1 MPCSQTLASYKLSD
15 CFSSRGGIKAVWAA
29 PYVENGFTIGESGTV
44 TGFSTGV
51 TWLKQELHR
60 NLASL
65 TSTYN
70 YDDTS
75 RSSYVLTEATWQ
87 YLKMQKESRLQ
98 MNALAK
104 GDLMVVVEDANGT
117 YFALGQQEPVKVTAG
132 TGSTG
137 TDRGDRNAY
146 EVTVSDYNE
155 DYPPILDQSAIEKLS
170 QN

>member
-1 MPCSQTLASYKLSD
+1 MPCSQTLSSYSLSD
-15 CFSSRGGIKAVWAA
+15 CFSSRGGIKAVWVA

-51 TWLKQELHR
+51 TWYKQELHR
-60 NLASL
+60 NLGSL

-70 YDDTS
+70 YDDST
-75 RSSYVLTEATWQ
+75 RASYVLTEATWQ

-98 MNALAK
+98 MSALSK
-104 GDLMVVVEDANGT
+104 SDLMAVAEDANGT
-117 YFALGQQEPVKVTAG
+117 YFALGVQEPVKVTTG

-146 EVTVSDYNE
+146 EVTVADYNE

-170 QN
+170 Q

>member
-1 MPCSQTLASYKLSD
+1 MACSQTLSSYSLSD
-15 CFSSRGGIKAVWAA
+15 CFSSRGGIKAIWVA

-51 TWLKQELHR
+51 TWYKQELYR

-70 YDDTS
+70 YDDSTRAS
-75 RSSYVLTEATWQ
+75 NVVTEATWQ

-98 MNALAK
+98 MNALSK
-104 GDLMVVVEDANGT
+104 SDLMAVAEDANGT
-117 YFALGQQEPVKVTAG
+117 YFALGVQEPVKVTTG

-146 EVTVSDYNE
+146 EVTVTDFNE
-155 DYPPILDQSAIEKLS
+155 EYPPILDQSAIEKLS
-170 QN
+170 Q

>member
-1 MPCSQTLASYKLSD
+1 MACSQTLSSYSLSD
-15 CFSSRGGIKAVWAA
+15 CFSSRGGIKAVWVA

-51 TWLKQELHR
+51 TWYKQELYR

-70 YDDTS
+70 YDDST
-75 RSSYVLTEATWQ
+75 RASYVLTEATWQ

-98 MNALAK
+98 MNALSK
-104 GDLMVVVEDANGT
+104 SDLMAVAEDANGT
-117 YFALGQQEPVKVTAG
+117 YFALGVQEPVKVTTG

-170 QN
+170 Q

>member
-60 NLASL
+60 NLGSL

-70 YDDTS
+70 YDDST

-117 YFALGQQEPVKVTAG
+117 YFALGVQEPVKVTTG

-170 QN
+170 Q

>member
-1 MPCSQTLASYKLSD
+1 MACSQTLSSYSLSD
-15 CFSSRGGIKAVWAA
+15 CFSSRGGIKAIWVA

-51 TWLKQELHR
+51 TWYKQELYR

-70 YDDTS
+70 YDDSTRAS
-75 RSSYVLTEATWQ
+75 NVLTEATWQ

-98 MNALAK
+98 MNALSK
-104 GDLMVVVEDANGT
+104 SDLMAVAEDANGT
-117 YFALGQQEPVKVTAG
+117 YFALGVQEPVKVTTG

-170 QN
+170 Q

>member
-1 MPCSQTLASYKLSD
+1 MACSQTLASYQLSD
-15 CFSSRGGIKAVWAA
+15 CFSSRGGIKAVWVAS
-29 PYVENGFTIGESGTV
+29 YVEDAYTISTAGTV

-51 TWLKQELHR
+51 TWYKQELHR

-70 YDDTS
+70 YDDNTKA
-75 RSSYVLTEATWQ
+75 SYVSTEATWQ
-87 YLKMQKESRLQ
+87 YLKMQKESRVQ

-117 YFALGQQEPVKVTAG
+117 YFALGVQEPVKVTSG
-132 TGSTG
+132 TGESG

-146 EVTVSDYNE
+146 EVTVTDYNE
-155 DYPPILDQSAIEKLS
+155 DYPPILDSTAIALLP
-170 QN
+170 

>member
-1 MPCSQTLASYKLSD
+1 MACSQTLSSYSLSD
-15 CFSSRGGIKAVWAA
+15 CFSSRGGIKAIWVA

-51 TWLKQELHR
+51 TWYKQELYR

-70 YDDTS
+70 YDDSTRAS
-75 RSSYVLTEATWQ
+75 NVVTEATWQ

-98 MNALAK
+98 MNALSK
-104 GDLMVVVEDANGT
+104 SDLMAVAEDANGT
-117 YFALGQQEPVKVTAG
+117 YFALGVQEPVKVTTG

-170 QN
+170 Q

>member
-1 MPCSQTLASYKLSD
+1 MACSQTLSSYSLSD
-15 CFSSRGGIKAVWAA
+15 CFSSRGGIKAIWVA

-51 TWLKQELHR
+51 TWYKQELYR

-70 YDDTS
+70 YDDSTRAS
-75 RSSYVLTEATWQ
+75 NVVTEATWQ

-98 MNALAK
+98 MNALSK
-104 GDLMVVVEDANGT
+104 SDLMAVAEDANGT
-117 YFALGQQEPVKVTAG
+117 YFALGVQEPVKVTTG

-146 EVTVSDYNE
+146 EVTVTDYNE
-155 DYPPILDQSAIEKLS
+155 DYPPILDQQAIEKLS
-170 QN
+170 Q

>member
-29 PYVENGFTIGESGTV
+29 PYVVDGFTMGESGTV

-51 TWLKQELHR
+51 TWFKQELHR

-70 YDDTS
+70 YDDST
-75 RSSYVLTEATWQ
+75 RSSYVATEATWQ

-98 MNALAK
+98 MSALSK
-104 GDLMVVVEDANGT
+104 SDLMVVVEDANGT
-117 YFALGQQEPVKVTAG
+117 YFALGQQEPVKVTNG

-137 TDRGDRNAY
+137 TDRGERNAY
-146 EVTVSDYNE
+146 EVTVTDFNE
-155 DYPPILDQSAIEKLS
+155 DYPPILDQSAIEKLP
-170 QN
+170 Q

>member
-1 MPCSQTLASYKLSD
+1 MPCSQTLASYNLSD
-15 CFSSRGGIKAVWAA
+15 CFSSRGGIKAVWVA

-44 TGFSTGV
+44 TGFSSSV

-70 YDDTS
+70 YDDST
-75 RSSYVLTEATWQ
+75 RSSYVSTEATWQ

-98 MNALAK
+98 MSALSK
-104 GDLMVVVEDANGT
+104 SDLMAVVQDANGT
-117 YFALGQQEPVKVTAG
+117 YFALGVQEPVKVTNG

-137 TDRGDRNAY
+137 ADRGERNAY
-146 EVTVSDYNE
+146 EVTVTDFNE

-170 QN
+170 Q

>member
-1 MPCSQTLASYKLSD
+1 MACSQTLSSYSLSD
-15 CFSSRGGIKAVWAA
+15 CFSSRGGIKAIWVA

-51 TWLKQELHR
+51 TWYKQELHR
-60 NLASL
+60 KLASL

-70 YDDTS
+70 YDDST
-75 RSSYVLTEATWQ
+75 RASYVLTEATWQ

-98 MNALAK
+98 MNALSK
-104 GDLMVVVEDANGT
+104 SDLMAVAEDANGT
-117 YFALGQQEPVKVTAG
+117 YFALGVQEHVKVTTG

-155 DYPPILDQSAIEKLS
+155 DYPPILDQSAVEKLS
-170 QN
+170 Q

>member
-29 PYVENGFTIGESGTV
+29 PYVVDGFTIGESGTV

-51 TWLKQELHR
+51 TWFKQELHR

-70 YDDTS
+70 YDDST
-75 RSSYVLTEATWQ
+75 RSSYVSTEATWQ

-98 MNALAK
+98 MSALAK
-104 GDLMVVVEDANGT
+104 SDLMVVVEDANGT
-117 YFALGQQEPVKVTAG
+117 YFALGQQEPVKVTNG

-137 TDRGDRNAY
+137 TDRGERNAY
-146 EVTVSDYNE
+146 EVTVTDFNE
-155 DYPPILDQSAIEKLS
+155 DYPPSLDQSAIEKLP
-170 QN
+170 Q

>member
-44 TGFSTGV
+44 TGFSAGV

-60 NLASL
+60 NLGSL

-70 YDDTS
+70 YDDST
-75 RSSYVLTEATWQ
+75 RSSYVSTEATWQ

-98 MNALAK
+98 MSALAK
-104 GDLMVVVEDANGT
+104 SDLMVVVEDANGT
-117 YFALGQQEPVKVTAG
+117 YFALGIQEPVKVTTG

-137 TDRGDRNAY
+137 TDRGERNAY
-146 EVTVSDYNE
+146 EVTVTDFNE
-155 DYPPILDQSAIEKLS
+155 DYPAILDQSAIEKLG
-170 QN
+170 

>member
-29 PYVENGFTIGESGTV
+29 PYVENGFTLGESGTV

-60 NLASL
+60 NLGSL

-70 YDDTS
+70 YDDST
-75 RSSYVLTEATWQ
+75 RASYVLTEATWQ

-98 MNALAK
+98 MSALAK

-117 YFALGQQEPVKVTAG
+117 YFALGVQEPVKVTTG

-170 QN
+170 Q

>member
-44 TGFSTGV
+44 TGFSASV

-60 NLASL
+60 NLGSL

-70 YDDTS
+70 YDDST
-75 RSSYVLTEATWQ
+75 RSSYVSTEATWQ

-98 MNALAK
+98 MSALAK
-104 GDLMVVVEDANGT
+104 SDLMVVVEDANGT
-117 YFALGQQEPVKVTAG
+117 YFALGIQEPVKVTTG

-137 TDRGDRNAY
+137 TDRGERNAY
-146 EVTVSDYNE
+146 EVTVTDFNE
-155 DYPPILDQSAIEKLS
+155 DYPAILDQSAIEKLG
-170 QN
+170 

>member
-29 PYVENGFTIGESGTV
+29 PYVENGFTLGESGTV

-60 NLASL
+60 NLGSL

-70 YDDTS
+70 YDDST
-75 RSSYVLTEATWQ
+75 RASYVLTEATWQ

-98 MNALAK
+98 MSALAK

-117 YFALGQQEPVKVTAG
+117 YFALGVQEPVKVTTG

-146 EVTVSDYNE
+146 EVTVTDYNE

-170 QN
+170 Q